1 MATEAEIVDAKIKL
15 KEAND
20 VVNSIIDRYVRN
32 SMAGIA
38 GEKNEY
44 VLSDMLLRGKID
56 VSEIG
61 DEFGSVRIDESVNAE
76 EMDSSHTAE
85 SGIVDEKG
93 VAQRN
98 KNAVADE
105 RGAVQKNSG
114 QTENRVRFNEFGEI
128 VCDENAAE
136 SVRDVSGAEAERDI
150 PTFTPPVMDDEMP
163 TFTPPESQAESGKVT
178 TADTKLESAL
188 TSVFDNDK
196 AKASQDDLNA
206 GGVVNGAQDDD
217 FMAQIRAMQNQMQAE
232 KEGAAAV
239 DVADNTYG
247 DAMGQ
252 ADLGAG
258 NKTESGVRFN
268 EFGEIVRD
276 ENTAV
281 NTRDVSDAE
290 AGQDIPTFTPP
301 VMDDEIPTFTPPENQ
316 AENGAGNGVGNVDE
330 NVNKLGADNGN
341 GEKVEDSKAAEA
353 DNNKEFKPIDFS
365 FEDENEVAAE
375 AENEKLAELSAEAA
389 SGRVDNLSD
398 DALERL
404 KASLKVAGEEERER

>member
-20 VVNSIIDRYVRN
+20 VVSSIIDRYVRN

-61 DEFGSVRIDESVNAE
+61 DEFGSVRNDESVSAE
-76 EMDSSHTAE
+76 EMDLSH
-85 SGIVDEKG
+85 
-93 VAQRN
+93 
-98 KNAVADE
+98 
-105 RGAVQKNSG
+105 
-114 QTENRVRFNEFGEI
+114 
-128 VCDENAAE
+128 
-136 SVRDVSGAEAERDI
+136 
-150 PTFTPPVMDDEMP
+150 
-163 TFTPPESQAESGKVT
+163 
-178 TADTKLESAL
+178 SA
-188 TSVFDNDK
+188 
-196 AKASQDDLNA
+196 
-206 GGVVNGAQDDD
+206 
-217 FMAQIRAMQNQMQAE
+217 
-232 KEGAAAV
+232 
-239 DVADNTYG
+239 
-247 DAMGQ
+247 
-252 ADLGAG
+252 
-258 NKTESGVRFN
+258 ESGVRFN

-281 NTRDVSDAE
+281 NTRDVSGAEASRDIPIFEPPVMDDGMPTFTPPESRVEGGMAASKGAELKNALTSVFDKDKIEAKKIDVGATGVVNGAQDEDFMAQIRAMQNQMQAEKEGAAEVDTVDNAQGEVMGQADLSTNVQPESAVRINEFGEIIRDENTTINTRDVSGAE
-290 AGQDIPTFTPP
+290 AGQDIPTFEPP

-316 AENGAGNGVGNVDE
+316 AENGAGNGVGNADE

-341 GEKVEDSKAAEA
+341 GEKVEDSKAAEV

-375 AENEKLAELSAEAA
+375 AENEKQAELSAEAA

>member
-20 VVNSIIDRYVRN
+20 VVSSIIDRYVRN

-61 DEFGSVRIDESVNAE
+61 DEFGSVRIDESVSAE
-76 EMDSSHTAE
+76 KMDSSH
-85 SGIVDEKG
+85 
-93 VAQRN
+93 
-98 KNAVADE
+98 
-105 RGAVQKNSG
+105 
-114 QTENRVRFNEFGEI
+114 
-128 VCDENAAE
+128 
-136 SVRDVSGAEAERDI
+136 
-150 PTFTPPVMDDEMP
+150 
-163 TFTPPESQAESGKVT
+163 
-178 TADTKLESAL
+178 SA
-188 TSVFDNDK
+188 
-196 AKASQDDLNA
+196 
-206 GGVVNGAQDDD
+206 
-217 FMAQIRAMQNQMQAE
+217 
-232 KEGAAAV
+232 
-239 DVADNTYG
+239 
-247 DAMGQ
+247 
-252 ADLGAG
+252 
-258 NKTESGVRFN
+258 ESGVRFN

-281 NTRDVSDAE
+281 NTRDVSGAEAVQDIPTFTSPVMDDEIPTFTPPESQAESGMATSEGAELENALTSVFDKDKAKASQNDLDAGGVVNSAQDEDFMAQIRAMQNQMNAEKEGAAAVDTVDNAQGEVMGQADLGTSVQPESPVRFNEFGEIVRDENTAESVRDISGAE

-301 VMDDEIPTFTPPENQ
+301 VMDDEIPTFTPPVMDDEIPTFTPPENQ
-316 AENGAGNGVGNVDE
+316 VEEKNEIVDE

-341 GEKVEDSKAAEA
+341 SEKVEDGKAADA
-353 DNNKEFKPIDFS
+353 DNNKEFRPIDFS

-375 AENEKLAELSAEAA
+375 AENKKQAELSAEAA

>member
-20 VVNSIIDRYVRN
+20 VVKSIVDRYVRN

-44 VLSDMLLRGKID
+44 VLSDMLLRGKIN

-61 DEFGSVRIDESVNAE
+61 DEFDLGRSDESANGDEFDLGRSDENANGE
-76 EMDSSHTAE
+76 EVDLSHGDKRE
-85 SGIVDEKG
+85 IVGEMG

-98 KNAVADE
+98 ENAQGNELGTAQQGENEVAGE
-105 RGAVQKNSG
+105 RGEVQQNSRLADSG
-114 QTENRVRFNEFGEI
+114 VRFNEFGEI
-128 VCDENAAE
+128 VRDENAAE
-136 SVRDVSGAEAERDI
+136 TVRDVSGAEAGLDISTFEPPAMDDEI
-150 PTFTPPVMDDEMP
+150 PTFTPPAMNDEIP
-163 TFTPPESQAESGKVT
+163 TFTPPEKQADESQAESGMVT
-178 TADTKLESAL
+178 NVDTELENAL
-188 TSVFDNDK
+188 TSVFDKDK
-196 AKASQDDLNA
+196 IEARQGDVGAA
-206 GGVVNGAQDDD
+206 GVVNGAQDDD

-247 DAMGQ
+247 NAMGQ
-252 ADLGAG
+252 AD
-258 NKTESGVRFN
+258 
-268 EFGEIVRD
+268 
-276 ENTAV
+276 
-281 NTRDVSDAE
+281 
-290 AGQDIPTFTPP
+290 FTPS
-301 VMDDEIPTFTPPENQ
+301 ESQ
-316 AENGAGNGVGNVDE
+316 AENGAGNGVENVDGNV
-330 NVNKLGADNGN
+330 NGLGADNGN
-341 GEKVEDSKAAEA
+341 GAKVEGSEAIEA
-353 DNNKEFKPIDFS
+353 DKNKEFKPIDFS

-375 AENEKLAELSAEAA
+375 AENEKQAELSAEAA

>member
-20 VVNSIIDRYVRN
+20 VVSSIIDRYVRN

-61 DEFGSVRIDESVNAE
+61 DEFGSFRIDESVSAE
-76 EMDSSHTAE
+76 EMDSSHSAE
-85 SGIVDEKG
+85 SDIVDEMD

-98 KNAVADE
+98 ENTVGDE
-105 RGAVQKNSG
+105 RDEVQENSG
-114 QTENRVRFNEFGEI
+114 Q
-128 VCDENAAE
+128 
-136 SVRDVSGAEAERDI
+136 
-150 PTFTPPVMDDEMP
+150 
-163 TFTPPESQAESGKVT
+163 
-178 TADTKLESAL
+178 
-188 TSVFDNDK
+188 
-196 AKASQDDLNA
+196 
-206 GGVVNGAQDDD
+206 
-217 FMAQIRAMQNQMQAE
+217 
-232 KEGAAAV
+232 
-239 DVADNTYG
+239 
-247 DAMGQ
+247 
-252 ADLGAG
+252 
-258 NKTESGVRFN
+258 TESGVRFN

-276 ENTAV
+276 ENVAESV
-281 NTRDVSDAE
+281 RDVSGSE

-301 VMDDEIPTFTPPENQ
+301 VMDDEIPTFMPPESQAESGKAASEGAKLESALTSVFDKDKAKASQNDLNAAGVVNGAQDEDFMAQIRAMQNQMNAEKEGAEAVDTVDNAQGEVMGQADLGTNVQPESPVRFNEFGEIVRDENMAVNTRDVSGAEANRDIPTFTPPVMDGEIPTFTPPENQ
-316 AENGAGNGVGNVDE
+316 AEKKNEIVDE
-330 NVNKLGADNGN
+330 NVNKIGADNGN
-341 GEKVEDSKAAEA
+341 SEKVEDIKAAEA

-365 FEDENEVAAE
+365 FENENEVAAE
-375 AENEKLAELSAEAA
+375 AENQKQAELSAEAA

>member
-76 EMDSSHTAE
+76 EMDSSHSAE

-105 RGAVQKNSG
+105 RGAVQQNSG
-114 QTENRVRFNEFGEI
+114 QTENGVRFNEFGEI
-128 VCDENAAE
+128 VRDQNAAE

-239 DVADNTYG
+239 DAVDNTYG

-268 EFGEIVRD
+268 EYGEIVRD

-281 NTRDVSDAE
+281 NTRDVSGAE

-301 VMDDEIPTFTPPENQ
+301 ENQ
-316 AENGAGNGVGNVDE
+316 ADNGAGNGVGNVDE

-341 GEKVEDSKAAEA
+341 VEKVEDSKAAEA

>member
-61 DEFGSVRIDESVNAE
+61 DEFG
-76 EMDSSHTAE
+76 
-85 SGIVDEKG
+85 
-93 VAQRN
+93 
-98 KNAVADE
+98 
-105 RGAVQKNSG
+105 
-114 QTENRVRFNEFGEI
+114 
-128 VCDENAAE
+128 
-136 SVRDVSGAEAERDI
+136 
-150 PTFTPPVMDDEMP
+150 
-163 TFTPPESQAESGKVT
+163 
-178 TADTKLESAL
+178 
-188 TSVFDNDK
+188 
-196 AKASQDDLNA
+196 
-206 GGVVNGAQDDD
+206 
-217 FMAQIRAMQNQMQAE
+217 
-232 KEGAAAV
+232 
-239 DVADNTYG
+239 
-247 DAMGQ
+247 
-252 ADLGAG
+252 
-258 NKTESGVRFN
+258 
-268 EFGEIVRD
+268 EIVRD
-276 ENTAV
+276 DNTSV
-281 NTRDVSDAE
+281 NTRDVSGAE

-341 GEKVEDSKAAEA
+341 GEKVEDSKAAEV

-375 AENEKLAELSAEAA
+375 AENEKQAELGAEAA

>member
-61 DEFGSVRIDESVNAE
+61 DEFGSVRNDESVSAE
-76 EMDSSHTAE
+76 EMDLSHSAE

-93 VAQRN
+93 VAQHNEKAQGDELGAAQQAETEVGDERDVAQQIEN
-98 KNAVADE
+98 EVADE
-105 RGAVQKNSG
+105 HGAVQQNSM
-114 QTENRVRFNEFGEI
+114 RVES
-128 VCDENAAE
+128 DMAA
-136 SVRDVSGAEAERDI
+136 SKGAE
-150 PTFTPPVMDDEMP
+150 
-163 TFTPPESQAESGKVT
+163 
-178 TADTKLESAL
+178 LENAL
-188 TSVFDNDK
+188 TSVFDKDK
-196 AKASQDDLNA
+196 IEAKKIDVGAT
-206 GGVVNGAQDDD
+206 GVVNGAQDED

-232 KEGAAAV
+232 KEGAAEV
-239 DVADNTYG
+239 DTVDNAQG
-247 DAMGQ
+247 EVMGQ
-252 ADLGAG
+252 ADLST
-258 NKTESGVRFN
+258 NVQPESSVRIN
-268 EFGEIVRD
+268 EFGEIIRD
-276 ENTAV
+276 ENTTI
-281 NTRDVSDAE
+281 NTRDVSGAE

-316 AENGAGNGVGNVDE
+316 AENGAGNGVGNADE

-341 GEKVEDSKAAEA
+341 GEKVEDSKAAEV

-375 AENEKLAELSAEAA
+375 AENEKQAELSAEAA

>member
-20 VVNSIIDRYVRN
+20 VVSSIIDRYVRN

-61 DEFGSVRIDESVNAE
+61 DEFGSVRNDESVSAE
-76 EMDSSHTAE
+76 EMDLSHSAE
-85 SGIVDEKG
+85 SG
-93 VAQRN
+93 
-98 KNAVADE
+98 
-105 RGAVQKNSG
+105 
-114 QTENRVRFNEFGEI
+114 VRFNEFGEI
-128 VCDENAAE
+128 VRDEDVAE
-136 SVRDVSGAEAERDI
+136 SVRDVSGSEAGQDI

-163 TFTPPESQAESGKVT
+163 TFTPPESQAESGKAAS
-178 TADTKLESAL
+178 ADTKLESAL

-196 AKASQDDLNA
+196 AKASQNDLNA
-206 GGVVNGAQDDD
+206 GGVVNGAQDED
-217 FMAQIRAMQNQMQAE
+217 FMAQIRAMQNQMNAE
-232 KEGAAAV
+232 KEGAVAV
-239 DVADNTYG
+239 DTVDKAQG
-247 DAMGQ
+247 EVMGQ
-252 ADLGAG
+252 ADLD
-258 NKTESGVRFN
+258 TSVQPESPVRFN

-276 ENTAV
+276 ENVAESV
-281 NTRDVSDAE
+281 RDVSGSE

-301 VMDDEIPTFTPPENQ
+301 VMDDEIPTFTPPESQ
-316 AENGAGNGVGNVDE
+316 AEKKNEIVDE

-341 GEKVEDSKAAEA
+341 SEKVEDGKAAEA
-353 DNNKEFKPIDFS
+353 DNKELKPIDFS

-375 AENEKLAELSAEAA
+375 AENQKQAELSAEAA

>member
-20 VVNSIIDRYVRN
+20 VVSSIIDRYVRN

-61 DEFGSVRIDESVNAE
+61 DEFGSVRNDESVSAE
-76 EMDSSHTAE
+76 EMDLSH
-85 SGIVDEKG
+85 
-93 VAQRN
+93 
-98 KNAVADE
+98 
-105 RGAVQKNSG
+105 
-114 QTENRVRFNEFGEI
+114 
-128 VCDENAAE
+128 
-136 SVRDVSGAEAERDI
+136 
-150 PTFTPPVMDDEMP
+150 
-163 TFTPPESQAESGKVT
+163 
-178 TADTKLESAL
+178 SA
-188 TSVFDNDK
+188 
-196 AKASQDDLNA
+196 
-206 GGVVNGAQDDD
+206 
-217 FMAQIRAMQNQMQAE
+217 
-232 KEGAAAV
+232 
-239 DVADNTYG
+239 
-247 DAMGQ
+247 
-252 ADLGAG
+252 
-258 NKTESGVRFN
+258 ESGVRFN

-276 ENTAV
+276 DNTSV
-281 NTRDVSDAE
+281 NTRDVSGAE
-290 AGQDIPTFTPP
+290 AGQDIPTFTAP
-301 VMDDEIPTFTPPENQ
+301 VMDDEILTFTPPENQ

-375 AENEKLAELSAEAA
+375 AENEKQAELSAEAA

>member
-61 DEFGSVRIDESVNAE
+61 DEFGSARIDESVNAE

-105 RGAVQKNSG
+105 RGAVQQNSG
-114 QTENRVRFNEFGEI
+114 QTENGVRFNEFGEI
-128 VCDENAAE
+128 VRDQNAAE

-150 PTFTPPVMDDEMP
+150 PTFTPPVMDDEIP
-163 TFTPPESQAESGKVT
+163 TFTPPESRVEGGMAASKGAE
-178 TADTKLESAL
+178 LENAL
-188 TSVFDNDK
+188 TSVFDKDK
-196 AKASQDDLNA
+196 IEAKKIDVGAT
-206 GGVVNGAQDDD
+206 GVVNGAQDED

-232 KEGAAAV
+232 KEGAAEV
-239 DVADNTYG
+239 DTVDNAQG
-247 DAMGQ
+247 EVMGQ
-252 ADLGAG
+252 ADLST
-258 NKTESGVRFN
+258 NVQPESAVRIN
-268 EFGEIVRD
+268 EFGEIIRD
-276 ENTAV
+276 ENTTI
-281 NTRDVSDAE
+281 NTRDVSGAK

-301 VMDDEIPTFTPPENQ
+301 VMDDEIPTFTPPESQ
-316 AENGAGNGVGNVDE
+316 AEKKNEIVDE

-341 GEKVEDSKAAEA
+341 GEKVEDSKGAEA

>member
-76 EMDSSHTAE
+76 EMDSSHSAE

-93 VAQRN
+93 VAQHN
-98 KNAVADE
+98 EKAQGDELNAAQQAETEVGDERDVAQQIENEVADE
-105 RGAVQKNSG
+105 HGAVQQNSM
-114 QTENRVRFNEFGEI
+114 RVES
-128 VCDENAAE
+128 DMAA
-136 SVRDVSGAEAERDI
+136 S
-150 PTFTPPVMDDEMP
+150 
-163 TFTPPESQAESGKVT
+163 
-178 TADTKLESAL
+178 ADTKLESAL

-196 AKASQDDLNA
+196 ARASQDDLNA

-258 NKTESGVRFN
+258 NKTGSGVRFN

-276 ENTAV
+276 DDNTSV
-281 NTRDVSDAE
+281 NTRDVSGAE

-316 AENGAGNGVGNVDE
+316 AENGAGNGVGNADE

-353 DNNKEFKPIDFS
+353 DNNKELKPIGFS

-375 AENEKLAELSAEAA
+375 AENEKQAELSAEAA

-404 KASLKVAGEEERER
+404 KASLKVAGEVERER

>member
-20 VVNSIIDRYVRN
+20 VVSSIIDRYVRN

-61 DEFGSVRIDESVNAE
+61 DEFDSVRNDKSVSAE
-76 EMDSSHTAE
+76 EMDSSHSAE
-85 SGIVDEKG
+85 SDIVDEMD

-98 KNAVADE
+98 ENTVGDE
-105 RGAVQKNSG
+105 RDEVQENSG
-114 QTENRVRFNEFGEI
+114 Q
-128 VCDENAAE
+128 
-136 SVRDVSGAEAERDI
+136 
-150 PTFTPPVMDDEMP
+150 
-163 TFTPPESQAESGKVT
+163 
-178 TADTKLESAL
+178 
-188 TSVFDNDK
+188 
-196 AKASQDDLNA
+196 
-206 GGVVNGAQDDD
+206 
-217 FMAQIRAMQNQMQAE
+217 
-232 KEGAAAV
+232 
-239 DVADNTYG
+239 
-247 DAMGQ
+247 
-252 ADLGAG
+252 
-258 NKTESGVRFN
+258 TESGVRFN

-281 NTRDVSDAE
+281 NRRDVSGSE

-301 VMDDEIPTFTPPENQ
+301 VMDGEIPTFTPPENQ
-316 AENGAGNGVGNVDE
+316 ADKKNGIVDE

-353 DNNKEFKPIDFS
+353 NNKEFKPIDFS

-375 AENEKLAELSAEAA
+375 AENQKRAELSAEAA

>member
-20 VVNSIIDRYVRN
+20 VVSSIIDRYVRN

-38 GEKNEY
+38 GENNEY

-61 DEFGSVRIDESVNAE
+61 DEFGSVRNDESVSAE
-76 EMDSSHTAE
+76 EMDLSHSAE
-85 SGIVDEKG
+85 SG
-93 VAQRN
+93 
-98 KNAVADE
+98 
-105 RGAVQKNSG
+105 
-114 QTENRVRFNEFGEI
+114 VRFNEFGEI
-128 VCDENAAE
+128 IRDENTTINT
-136 SVRDVSGAEAERDI
+136 RDVSGAEAERDI

-163 TFTPPESQAESGKVT
+163 TFTPPESQVESGMAASKG
-178 TADTKLESAL
+178 AELENAL
-188 TSVFDNDK
+188 TSVFDKDK
-196 AKASQDDLNA
+196 IEAKKIDVGAT
-206 GGVVNGAQDDD
+206 GVVNGAQDED

-232 KEGAAAV
+232 KEGAAEV
-239 DVADNTYG
+239 DTVDNAQG
-247 DAMGQ
+247 EVMGQ
-252 ADLGAG
+252 ADLST
-258 NKTESGVRFN
+258 NVQPESAVRFN

-276 ENTAV
+276 DNTSV
-281 NTRDVSDAE
+281 NTRDVSGAE
-290 AGQDIPTFTPP
+290 AGQDIPTFTAP
-301 VMDDEIPTFTPPENQ
+301 VMDDEILTFTPPENQ

-375 AENEKLAELSAEAA
+375 AENEKQAELSAEAA

>member
-76 EMDSSHTAE
+76 EMDSSHSAE

-93 VAQRN
+93 VAQHN
-98 KNAVADE
+98 EKAQGDELNAAQQAETEVGDERDVAQQIENEVADE
-105 RGAVQKNSG
+105 HGAVQQN
-114 QTENRVRFNEFGEI
+114 NMRVES
-128 VCDENAAE
+128 DMAA
-136 SVRDVSGAEAERDI
+136 S
-150 PTFTPPVMDDEMP
+150 
-163 TFTPPESQAESGKVT
+163 
-178 TADTKLESAL
+178 ADTKLESAL
-188 TSVFDNDK
+188 TSEFDNDK

-217 FMAQIRAMQNQMQAE
+217 FMAQIRAMQNQMRAE
-232 KEGAAAV
+232 KEGVAAV

-268 EFGEIVRD
+268 EYGEIVRD
-276 ENTAV
+276 DNTSV
-281 NTRDVSDAE
+281 NTRDVSGAE

-316 AENGAGNGVGNVDE
+316 AENGSGNGVGNVDE

-341 GEKVEDSKAAEA
+341 GEKVEDSKAAEV

-375 AENEKLAELSAEAA
+375 AENEKQAELSAEAA

>member
-20 VVNSIIDRYVRN
+20 VVSSIIDRYVRN

-61 DEFGSVRIDESVNAE
+61 DEFGSVRNDESVSAE
-76 EMDSSHTAE
+76 EMDLSHSAE
-85 SGIVDEKG
+85 SG
-93 VAQRN
+93 
-98 KNAVADE
+98 
-105 RGAVQKNSG
+105 
-114 QTENRVRFNEFGEI
+114 VRCNEFGEI
-128 VCDENAAE
+128 VRDQNAAE

-163 TFTPPESQAESGKVT
+163 TFTPPESQVESGKVT

-196 AKASQDDLNA
+196 AKAGQDDLNA

-239 DVADNTYG
+239 DAADNTYG

-276 ENTAV
+276 DNTSV
-281 NTRDVSDAE
+281 NTRDVSGAE

-316 AENGAGNGVGNVDE
+316 AENGAGNGVGNADE

-341 GEKVEDSKAAEA
+341 GEKVEDSKAAEV
-353 DNNKEFKPIDFS
+353 DSNKEFKPIDFS

>member
-20 VVNSIIDRYVRN
+20 VVRSIVDKYVRN

-44 VLSDMLLRGKID
+44 VLSDMLLRGKIN

-61 DEFGSVRIDESVNAE
+61 DEFDLGRSDENANGE
-76 EMDSSHTAE
+76 EVDLSHGDKRE
-85 SGIVDEKG
+85 IVGEMG

-98 KNAVADE
+98 ENAQGNELGAAQQGENEFAGE
-105 RGAVQKNSG
+105 RGEVQQNSRLADSG
-114 QTENRVRFNEFGEI
+114 VRFNEFGEI
-128 VCDENAAE
+128 VRDENAAE
-136 SVRDVSGAEAERDI
+136 TVRDVSGAEAGLDI
-150 PTFTPPVMDDEMP
+150 STFTPPVKDNEMS
-163 TFTPPESQAESGKVT
+163 TFTPPVKDNEMSTSTPPEKQDESGMAT
-178 TADTKLESAL
+178 NADTELENAL
-188 TSVFDNDK
+188 TSVFDKDK
-196 AKASQDDLNA
+196 IEARQGDVGAA
-206 GGVVNGAQDDD
+206 GVVNGAQDDD

-252 ADLGAG
+252 AD
-258 NKTESGVRFN
+258 
-268 EFGEIVRD
+268 
-276 ENTAV
+276 
-281 NTRDVSDAE
+281 
-290 AGQDIPTFTPP
+290 
-301 VMDDEIPTFTPPENQ
+301 FTPPESQ
-316 AENGAGNGVGNVDE
+316 TENGAGNGVENVDGNV
-330 NVNKLGADNGN
+330 NGLGADNGN
-341 GEKVEDSKAAEA
+341 GAKVEGSETIEA
-353 DNNKEFKPIDFS
+353 DKNQEFKPIDFS

-375 AENEKLAELSAEAA
+375 AENEKQAELSAEAA

>member
-85 SGIVDEKG
+85 SGIVDEKA
-93 VAQRN
+93 VAQHNEKAQGDKLDAAQQAETEVGDERDVAQQIEN
-98 KNAVADE
+98 EVADE
-105 RGAVQKNSG
+105 HGALQQKSM
-114 QTENRVRFNEFGEI
+114 RVES
-128 VCDENAAE
+128 DMAA
-136 SVRDVSGAEAERDI
+136 S
-150 PTFTPPVMDDEMP
+150 
-163 TFTPPESQAESGKVT
+163 
-178 TADTKLESAL
+178 ADTKFESAL

-258 NKTESGVRFN
+258 NKTESSVRFN
-268 EFGEIVRD
+268 EYGEIVRD

-281 NTRDVSDAE
+281 NTRDVSGAE

-301 VMDDEIPTFTPPENQ
+301 VMDDEMPTFTPPENQ

-341 GEKVEDSKAAEA
+341 GEKVEDSKAAEV

-375 AENEKLAELSAEAA
+375 AENEKQAELSAEAA

>member
-93 VAQRN
+93 VAQHNEKAQEDELGAAQQAETEVGDERDVAQQIEN
-98 KNAVADE
+98 EVADE
-105 RGAVQKNSG
+105 HGAVQQN
-114 QTENRVRFNEFGEI
+114 NMRVES
-128 VCDENAAE
+128 DMAA
-136 SVRDVSGAEAERDI
+136 S
-150 PTFTPPVMDDEMP
+150 
-163 TFTPPESQAESGKVT
+163 
-178 TADTKLESAL
+178 ADTKLESAL

-196 AKASQDDLNA
+196 AKASQDNLNA

-239 DVADNTYG
+239 DAVDNTYG

-268 EFGEIVRD
+268 EYGEIVRD

-281 NTRDVSDAE
+281 NTRDVSGAE

-301 VMDDEIPTFTPPENQ
+301 ENQ
-316 AENGAGNGVGNVDE
+316 TDNGAGNGVGNVDE

-375 AENEKLAELSAEAA
+375 AENEKQAELSAEAA
-389 SGRVDNLSD
+389 SGRVDYLSD

>member
-20 VVNSIIDRYVRN
+20 VVRSIVDKYVRN

-61 DEFGSVRIDESVNAE
+61 DEFGSARIDESVNAE
-76 EMDSSHTAE
+76 EMDSSHSAE
-85 SGIVDEKG
+85 SGIVVEKG
-93 VAQRN
+93 VAQHNEKAQGNELGAAQQAEPEVGDERDVAQQIEN
-98 KNAVADE
+98 EVADE
-105 RGAVQKNSG
+105 HGAVQQNSM
-114 QTENRVRFNEFGEI
+114 RVES
-128 VCDENAAE
+128 DMAA
-136 SVRDVSGAEAERDI
+136 S
-150 PTFTPPVMDDEMP
+150 
-163 TFTPPESQAESGKVT
+163 
-178 TADTKLESAL
+178 ADTKLESAL

-196 AKASQDDLNA
+196 AKASQNDLNA

-239 DVADNTYG
+239 DVTDNTYG

-276 ENTAV
+276 ENAAESV
-281 NTRDVSDAE
+281 RDVSGAE
-290 AGQDIPTFTPP
+290 AERDIPTFTPP

-341 GEKVEDSKAAEA
+341 GEKVEDSKVAEA

-365 FEDENEVAAE
+365 FEDENEVATE

>member
-20 VVNSIIDRYVRN
+20 VVSSIIDRYVRN

-61 DEFGSVRIDESVNAE
+61 DEFGSVRIDESVSAE
-76 EMDSSHTAE
+76 EMDLSH
-85 SGIVDEKG
+85 
-93 VAQRN
+93 
-98 KNAVADE
+98 
-105 RGAVQKNSG
+105 
-114 QTENRVRFNEFGEI
+114 
-128 VCDENAAE
+128 
-136 SVRDVSGAEAERDI
+136 
-150 PTFTPPVMDDEMP
+150 
-163 TFTPPESQAESGKVT
+163 
-178 TADTKLESAL
+178 SA
-188 TSVFDNDK
+188 
-196 AKASQDDLNA
+196 
-206 GGVVNGAQDDD
+206 
-217 FMAQIRAMQNQMQAE
+217 
-232 KEGAAAV
+232 
-239 DVADNTYG
+239 
-247 DAMGQ
+247 
-252 ADLGAG
+252 
-258 NKTESGVRFN
+258 ESGVRFN

-281 NTRDVSDAE
+281 NTRDVSGAE

-301 VMDDEIPTFTPPENQ
+301 VMDDEIPTFTPPESQAESGKVTTADTELENALTSVFDKDKIEAKKIDVGATGVVNGAQDEDFMAQIRAMQNQMQAEKEGAAEVDTVDNAQGEVMGQADLSTNVQPESAVRINEFGEIIRDENTTINTRDVSGAEANRDIPIFEPPVMDDGMPTFTPSENQ
-316 AENGAGNGVGNVDE
+316 AEKKNEIVDE

-341 GEKVEDSKAAEA
+341 GEKVEDSKGAEA

>member
-20 VVNSIIDRYVRN
+20 VVSSIIDRYVRN

-61 DEFGSVRIDESVNAE
+61 DEFGSVRNDESVSAE
-76 EMDSSHTAE
+76 EMDLSH
-85 SGIVDEKG
+85 
-93 VAQRN
+93 
-98 KNAVADE
+98 
-105 RGAVQKNSG
+105 
-114 QTENRVRFNEFGEI
+114 
-128 VCDENAAE
+128 
-136 SVRDVSGAEAERDI
+136 
-150 PTFTPPVMDDEMP
+150 
-163 TFTPPESQAESGKVT
+163 
-178 TADTKLESAL
+178 SA
-188 TSVFDNDK
+188 
-196 AKASQDDLNA
+196 
-206 GGVVNGAQDDD
+206 
-217 FMAQIRAMQNQMQAE
+217 
-232 KEGAAAV
+232 
-239 DVADNTYG
+239 
-247 DAMGQ
+247 
-252 ADLGAG
+252 
-258 NKTESGVRFN
+258 ESGVRFN

-281 NTRDVSDAE
+281 NTRDVSGAE

-301 VMDDEIPTFTPPENQ
+301 VMDDEIPTFTPPESQAESGKVTTADTELESALTSVFDKDKIEAKQVDVGAAGVVNGAQDEDFMAQIRAMQNQMQAEKEGVAAVDVADNTYGDAMGKADLGAGNKTESAVRINEFGEIIRDENTTINTRDVSGAEAGQDIPTFEPPVMDDEIPTFTPSENQ
-316 AENGAGNGVGNVDE
+316 AENGAGNGVGNADE

-341 GEKVEDSKAAEA
+341 GEKVEDSKGAEA

>member
-85 SGIVDEKG
+85 SGIVDEKT
-93 VAQRN
+93 VAQHNEKAQGDKLDAAQQAETEVGDERDVAQQIEN
-98 KNAVADE
+98 EVADE
-105 RGAVQKNSG
+105 HGAVQQNSM
-114 QTENRVRFNEFGEI
+114 RVES
-128 VCDENAAE
+128 DMAA
-136 SVRDVSGAEAERDI
+136 S
-150 PTFTPPVMDDEMP
+150 
-163 TFTPPESQAESGKVT
+163 
-178 TADTKLESAL
+178 ADTKLESAL

-217 FMAQIRAMQNQMQAE
+217 FMAQIRAMQDQMQAE

-247 DAMGQ
+247 DAMGR

-258 NKTESGVRFN
+258 NKTESAVRIN

-276 ENTAV
+276 ENTTI
-281 NTRDVSDAE
+281 NTRDVSGAE

-316 AENGAGNGVGNVDE
+316 AEKKNEIVDE

-341 GEKVEDSKAAEA
+341 GEKVEDSKGAEA

>member
-1 MATEAEIVDAKIKL
+1 MATEAEIVDAKTKL

-76 EMDSSHTAE
+76 EMDSSHSAE

-93 VAQRN
+93 VAQHNEKAQGDKLDAAQQAETEVGDERDVAQQIEN
-98 KNAVADE
+98 EVADE
-105 RGAVQKNSG
+105 HGAVQQNSM
-114 QTENRVRFNEFGEI
+114 RV
-128 VCDENAAE
+128 E
-136 SVRDVSGAEAERDI
+136 SDMAVS
-150 PTFTPPVMDDEMP
+150 
-163 TFTPPESQAESGKVT
+163 
-178 TADTKLESAL
+178 ADTKLESAL

-239 DVADNTYG
+239 DAADNTYG

-258 NKTESGVRFN
+258 NKTESSVRFN
-268 EFGEIVRD
+268 EYGEIVRD
-276 ENTAV
+276 DNTSV
-281 NTRDVSDAE
+281 NTRDVSGAE

-375 AENEKLAELSAEAA
+375 AENEKQAELSAEAA

-404 KASLKVAGEEERER
+404 KASLKVAGEEEREM

>member
-61 DEFGSVRIDESVNAE
+61 DEFGSARIDESVNAE
-76 EMDSSHTAE
+76 EMDSSHSAE

-93 VAQRN
+93 VAQHNEKAQGDELGAAQQAETEVGDERDVAQQIEN
-98 KNAVADE
+98 EVADE
-105 RGAVQKNSG
+105 HGALQQKSM
-114 QTENRVRFNEFGEI
+114 RVES
-128 VCDENAAE
+128 DMAA
-136 SVRDVSGAEAERDI
+136 S
-150 PTFTPPVMDDEMP
+150 
-163 TFTPPESQAESGKVT
+163 
-178 TADTKLESAL
+178 ADTKLESAL

-196 AKASQDDLNA
+196 ARASQDDLNA

-217 FMAQIRAMQNQMQAE
+217 FMAQIRAMQDQMQAE

-258 NKTESGVRFN
+258 NKTESSVRFN

-276 ENTAV
+276 DNTSV
-281 NTRDVSDAE
+281 NTRDVSGAE
-290 AGQDIPTFTPP
+290 AGQD
-301 VMDDEIPTFTPPENQ
+301 IPTFTPPENQ

-341 GEKVEDSKAAEA
+341 GEKVEDSKAAEV

-365 FEDENEVAAE
+365 FEDENGVAAE
-375 AENEKLAELSAEAA
+375 AENEKQAELSAEAA

>member
-20 VVNSIIDRYVRN
+20 VVSSIIDRYVRN

-61 DEFGSVRIDESVNAE
+61 DEFGSVRNDESVSAE
-76 EMDSSHTAE
+76 EMDLSHSAE
-85 SGIVDEKG
+85 SG
-93 VAQRN
+93 
-98 KNAVADE
+98 
-105 RGAVQKNSG
+105 
-114 QTENRVRFNEFGEI
+114 VRFNEFGEI
-128 VCDENAAE
+128 VRDENTA
-136 SVRDVSGAEAERDI
+136 VNTRDVSGAEAERDI

-163 TFTPPESQAESGKVT
+163 TFTPPESQVESGKVT

-196 AKASQDDLNA
+196 AKAGQDDLNA

-232 KEGAAAV
+232 KEGAAEV
-239 DVADNTYG
+239 DTVDNAQG
-247 DAMGQ
+247 EVMGQ
-252 ADLGAG
+252 ADLST
-258 NKTESGVRFN
+258 NVQPESAVRIN
-268 EFGEIVRD
+268 EFGEIIRD
-276 ENTAV
+276 ENTTI
-281 NTRDVSDAE
+281 NTRDVSGAE
-290 AGQDIPTFTPP
+290 AGQDIPTFEPP
-301 VMDDEIPTFTPPENQ
+301 VMDDEIPTFTPSENQ
-316 AENGAGNGVGNVDE
+316 AEKKNEIVDE

-341 GEKVEDSKAAEA
+341 SEKVEDSKGAEA

-389 SGRVDNLSD
+389 SGQVDNLSD

>member
-93 VAQRN
+93 VAQHNEKAQGDELGAAQQAETEVDDERDVAQQIEN
-98 KNAVADE
+98 EVADE
-105 RGAVQKNSG
+105 HGAVQQNSM
-114 QTENRVRFNEFGEI
+114 RVES
-128 VCDENAAE
+128 DMAA
-136 SVRDVSGAEAERDI
+136 S
-150 PTFTPPVMDDEMP
+150 
-163 TFTPPESQAESGKVT
+163 
-178 TADTKLESAL
+178 ADTKLESAL

-258 NKTESGVRFN
+258 NKTESSVRFN

-276 ENTAV
+276 DNTSV
-281 NTRDVSDAE
+281 NTRDVSGAE
-290 AGQDIPTFTPP
+290 AGQD
-301 VMDDEIPTFTPPENQ
+301 IPTFTPPENQ

-341 GEKVEDSKAAEA
+341 GEKVEDSKAAEV

-375 AENEKLAELSAEAA
+375 AENEKQAELSAEAA

>member
-20 VVNSIIDRYVRN
+20 VVSSIIDRYVRN

-61 DEFGSVRIDESVNAE
+61 DEFGSVRNDESVSAE
-76 EMDSSHTAE
+76 EMDLSHSAQ
-85 SGIVDEKG
+85 SG
-93 VAQRN
+93 
-98 KNAVADE
+98 
-105 RGAVQKNSG
+105 
-114 QTENRVRFNEFGEI
+114 VRFNEFGEI
-128 VCDENAAE
+128 VRDQNAAE

-163 TFTPPESQAESGKVT
+163 TFTPPESQVESGKVT

-196 AKASQDDLNA
+196 AKAGQDDLNA

-239 DVADNTYG
+239 DAADNTYG

-276 ENTAV
+276 DNTSV
-281 NTRDVSDAE
+281 NTRDVSGAE
-290 AGQDIPTFTPP
+290 AGQDIPTFEPP

-316 AENGAGNGVGNVDE
+316 AENGAGNGVGNADE

-341 GEKVEDSKAAEA
+341 GEKVEDSKAAEV
-353 DNNKEFKPIDFS
+353 DSNKEFKPIDFS

>member
-20 VVNSIIDRYVRN
+20 VVRSIIDRYVRN

-61 DEFGSVRIDESVNAE
+61 DEFGSVRNDESVNAE
-76 EMDSSHTAE
+76 EMDLSH
-85 SGIVDEKG
+85 
-93 VAQRN
+93 
-98 KNAVADE
+98 
-105 RGAVQKNSG
+105 
-114 QTENRVRFNEFGEI
+114 
-128 VCDENAAE
+128 
-136 SVRDVSGAEAERDI
+136 
-150 PTFTPPVMDDEMP
+150 
-163 TFTPPESQAESGKVT
+163 
-178 TADTKLESAL
+178 SA
-188 TSVFDNDK
+188 
-196 AKASQDDLNA
+196 
-206 GGVVNGAQDDD
+206 
-217 FMAQIRAMQNQMQAE
+217 
-232 KEGAAAV
+232 
-239 DVADNTYG
+239 
-247 DAMGQ
+247 
-252 ADLGAG
+252 
-258 NKTESGVRFN
+258 ESGVRFN

-276 ENTAV
+276 ENAAESV
-281 NTRDVSDAE
+281 RDISGAE
-290 AGQDIPTFTPP
+290 TGQDIPTFTPP

-316 AENGAGNGVGNVDE
+316 AESGKAASEGAELENALTSVFDKDKEKASQDDLNAGGVVNSAQDEDFMAQIRAMQNQMQAEKEGAEAVDTVDNAQGEVMGQADLGTSVQPESPVRFNEFGEIVRDENTAVNTRDVSGAEANRDIPTFTPPVMDDEIPTFTPPENQAEKKNEIVDE

-341 GEKVEDSKAAEA
+341 SEKVEDSKATEV

-375 AENEKLAELSAEAA
+375 AENKKQAELSAEAA

>member
-20 VVNSIIDRYVRN
+20 VVSSIIDRYVRN

-61 DEFGSVRIDESVNAE
+61 DEFGSVQQGTNEAIS
-76 EMDSSHTAE
+76 
-85 SGIVDEKG
+85 
-93 VAQRN
+93 
-98 KNAVADE
+98 E
-105 RGAVQKNSG
+105 RDAVQQNSG
-114 QTENRVRFNEFGEI
+114 QT
-128 VCDENAAE
+128 
-136 SVRDVSGAEAERDI
+136 
-150 PTFTPPVMDDEMP
+150 
-163 TFTPPESQAESGKVT
+163 
-178 TADTKLESAL
+178 
-188 TSVFDNDK
+188 
-196 AKASQDDLNA
+196 
-206 GGVVNGAQDDD
+206 VN
-217 FMAQIRAMQNQMQAE
+217 
-232 KEGAAAV
+232 
-239 DVADNTYG
+239 
-247 DAMGQ
+247 
-252 ADLGAG
+252 
-258 NKTESGVRFN
+258 GVRFN

-276 ENTAV
+276 ENAAESV
-281 NTRDVSDAE
+281 RDVSGAE

-301 VMDDEIPTFTPPENQ
+301 VMDDEIPTFMPPESQ
-316 AENGAGNGVGNVDE
+316 AEKKNEIVDE

-341 GEKVEDSKAAEA
+341 SEKVEDIKAAEA

-365 FEDENEVAAE
+365 FENENEVAAE
-375 AENEKLAELSAEAA
+375 AENQKQAELSAEAA

>member
-20 VVNSIIDRYVRN
+20 VVSSIIDRYVRN

-61 DEFGSVRIDESVNAE
+61 DEFGSVRNDESVSAE
-76 EMDSSHTAE
+76 EMDLSH
-85 SGIVDEKG
+85 S
-93 VAQRN
+93 
-98 KNAVADE
+98 
-105 RGAVQKNSG
+105 
-114 QTENRVRFNEFGEI
+114 
-128 VCDENAAE
+128 
-136 SVRDVSGAEAERDI
+136 AERDI
-150 PTFTPPVMDDEMP
+150 VDKKGVVQHNEKAQGN
-163 TFTPPESQAESGKVT
+163 ELGAAQQAETEAGDERDVAQQIENGV
-178 TADTKLESAL
+178 ADEHGAVQQNSMRVESDMAASADMKLESAL

-196 AKASQDDLNA
+196 ARASQDDLNA
-206 GGVVNGAQDDD
+206 GGVVNGAQDED

-247 DAMGQ
+247 DAMGK

-258 NKTESGVRFN
+258 NKTESGVRIN
-268 EFGEIVRD
+268 EFGEIIRD
-276 ENTAV
+276 ENTTI
-281 NTRDVSDAE
+281 NTRDVSGAE
-290 AGQDIPTFTPP
+290 ANRDIPIFEPP
-301 VMDDEIPTFTPPENQ
+301 VMDDGMPTFTPPENQ
-316 AENGAGNGVGNVDE
+316 AEKKNEIVDE

-341 GEKVEDSKAAEA
+341 GEKIEDSKGAEA

>member
-93 VAQRN
+93 VAQHNEKAQGNELGAAQQAETEIGDERDVAQQIES
-98 KNAVADE
+98 KNEVADE
-105 RGAVQKNSG
+105 HGAVQQNSM
-114 QTENRVRFNEFGEI
+114 RVES
-128 VCDENAAE
+128 DMAA
-136 SVRDVSGAEAERDI
+136 S
-150 PTFTPPVMDDEMP
+150 
-163 TFTPPESQAESGKVT
+163 
-178 TADTKLESAL
+178 ADTKLESAL
-188 TSVFDNDK
+188 TSEFDNDK

-276 ENTAV
+276 DNTSV
-281 NTRDVSDAE
+281 NTRDVSGAE

-316 AENGAGNGVGNVDE
+316 TENGAGNGVGNVDE

-375 AENEKLAELSAEAA
+375 AENEKQAELSAEAA

>member
-85 SGIVDEKG
+85 SGIVDDKG
-93 VAQRN
+93 VAQHNEKAQGNELGAAQQAETEVGDERDVAQQIEN
-98 KNAVADE
+98 EVADE
-105 RGAVQKNSG
+105 HGAVQQNSM
-114 QTENRVRFNEFGEI
+114 RVES
-128 VCDENAAE
+128 DMAA
-136 SVRDVSGAEAERDI
+136 S
-150 PTFTPPVMDDEMP
+150 
-163 TFTPPESQAESGKVT
+163 
-178 TADTKLESAL
+178 ADTKLESAL

-239 DVADNTYG
+239 DAVDNTYG

-258 NKTESGVRFN
+258 NKTESSVRFN

-276 ENTAV
+276 DNTAA
-281 NTRDVSDAE
+281 NARDVSGAE
-290 AGQDIPTFTPP
+290 AGQDIPTFTAP
-301 VMDDEIPTFTPPENQ
+301 VMDDEMPTFTPPENQ

-341 GEKVEDSKAAEA
+341 GEKVEDSKAAEV

-375 AENEKLAELSAEAA
+375 AENEKQAELSAEAA

>member
-20 VVNSIIDRYVRN
+20 VVSSIIDRYVRN

-61 DEFGSVRIDESVNAE
+61 DEFGSVRNDESVSAE
-76 EMDSSHTAE
+76 EMDSSH
-85 SGIVDEKG
+85 
-93 VAQRN
+93 
-98 KNAVADE
+98 
-105 RGAVQKNSG
+105 GA
-114 QTENRVRFNEFGEI
+114 
-128 VCDENAAE
+128 
-136 SVRDVSGAEAERDI
+136 
-150 PTFTPPVMDDEMP
+150 
-163 TFTPPESQAESGKVT
+163 
-178 TADTKLESAL
+178 
-188 TSVFDNDK
+188 
-196 AKASQDDLNA
+196 
-206 GGVVNGAQDDD
+206 
-217 FMAQIRAMQNQMQAE
+217 
-232 KEGAAAV
+232 
-239 DVADNTYG
+239 
-247 DAMGQ
+247 
-252 ADLGAG
+252 
-258 NKTESGVRFN
+258 ESGVRFN

-281 NTRDVSDAE
+281 NTRDVSGAEASRDIPIFEPPVMDDGMPTFTPPESRVEGGMAASKGAELENALTSVFDKDKIEAKKIDVGATGVVNGAQDEDFMAQIRAMQNQMQAEKEGVAAVDVADNTYGDAMGKADLGAGNKPESAVRINEFGEIIRDENTTINTRDVSGAE
-290 AGQDIPTFTPP
+290 AGQDIPTFEPP
-301 VMDDEIPTFTPPENQ
+301 VMDDEIPTFTPSENQ
-316 AENGAGNGVGNVDE
+316 AEKKNEIVDE

-341 GEKVEDSKAAEA
+341 GEKVEDSKAAEV

-375 AENEKLAELSAEAA
+375 AENEKQAELSAEAA

>member
-20 VVNSIIDRYVRN
+20 VVSSIIDRYVRN

-61 DEFGSVRIDESVNAE
+61 DEFGSVRNDESVSAE
-76 EMDSSHTAE
+76 EMDLSH
-85 SGIVDEKG
+85 
-93 VAQRN
+93 
-98 KNAVADE
+98 
-105 RGAVQKNSG
+105 
-114 QTENRVRFNEFGEI
+114 
-128 VCDENAAE
+128 
-136 SVRDVSGAEAERDI
+136 
-150 PTFTPPVMDDEMP
+150 
-163 TFTPPESQAESGKVT
+163 
-178 TADTKLESAL
+178 SA
-188 TSVFDNDK
+188 
-196 AKASQDDLNA
+196 
-206 GGVVNGAQDDD
+206 
-217 FMAQIRAMQNQMQAE
+217 
-232 KEGAAAV
+232 
-239 DVADNTYG
+239 
-247 DAMGQ
+247 
-252 ADLGAG
+252 
-258 NKTESGVRFN
+258 ESGVRFN

-281 NTRDVSDAE
+281 NTRDVSGAE
-290 AGQDIPTFTPP
+290 AGQDIPTVEPP
-301 VMDDEIPTFTPPENQ
+301 VMDDEIPTFTPPESRVEGGIAASKGAELENALTSVFDKDKIEAKKIDVGATGVVNGAQDEDFMAQIRAMQNQMQAEKEGAAEVDTVDNAQGEVMGQADLSTNVQPESAVRINEFGEIIRDENTTINTRDVSGAEAGQDIPTFEPPVMDDEIPTFTPSENQ
-316 AENGAGNGVGNVDE
+316 AEKKNEIVDE

-341 GEKVEDSKAAEA
+341 GEKVEDSKGAEA

>member
-20 VVNSIIDRYVRN
+20 VVRSIVDKYVRN

-61 DEFGSVRIDESVNAE
+61 DEFGSARIDESVNAE
-76 EMDSSHTAE
+76 EMDSSHSAE
-85 SGIVDEKG
+85 SGIVVEKG
-93 VAQRN
+93 VAQHNEKAQGNELGAAQQAETEVGDERDVAQQIEN
-98 KNAVADE
+98 EVADE
-105 RGAVQKNSG
+105 HGAVQQNSM
-114 QTENRVRFNEFGEI
+114 RVES
-128 VCDENAAE
+128 DMAA
-136 SVRDVSGAEAERDI
+136 S
-150 PTFTPPVMDDEMP
+150 
-163 TFTPPESQAESGKVT
+163 
-178 TADTKLESAL
+178 ADTKLESAL

-268 EFGEIVRD
+268 EYGEIVRD

-281 NTRDVSDAE
+281 NTRDVSGAE

-330 NVNKLGADNGN
+330 NVNGLGADNGN

-375 AENEKLAELSAEAA
+375 AENEKQAELSAEAA

>member
-61 DEFGSVRIDESVNAE
+61 DDFGSARIDESVNAE
-76 EMDSSHTAE
+76 EMDSSHSAE
-85 SGIVDEKG
+85 SSIVDEKG
-93 VAQRN
+93 VAQHNEKAQGNELGAAQQAETEVGDERDVAQQIEN
-98 KNAVADE
+98 EVADE
-105 RGAVQKNSG
+105 HGAVQQNSM
-114 QTENRVRFNEFGEI
+114 RVES
-128 VCDENAAE
+128 DMAA
-136 SVRDVSGAEAERDI
+136 S
-150 PTFTPPVMDDEMP
+150 
-163 TFTPPESQAESGKVT
+163 
-178 TADTKLESAL
+178 ADTKLESAL

-239 DVADNTYG
+239 DAVDNTYG

-258 NKTESGVRFN
+258 NKTESSVRFN

-276 ENTAV
+276 ENTSV
-281 NTRDVSDAE
+281 NTRDVSGAE
-290 AGQDIPTFTPP
+290 AGQD
-301 VMDDEIPTFTPPENQ
+301 IPTFTPPENQ

-341 GEKVEDSKAAEA
+341 GEKVEDSKAAEV

-375 AENEKLAELSAEAA
+375 AENEKQAELSAEAA

>member
-20 VVNSIIDRYVRN
+20 VVSSIIDRYVRN

-61 DEFGSVRIDESVNAE
+61 DEFGSVRNDESVSAE
-76 EMDSSHTAE
+76 EMDLSHSAE

-93 VAQRN
+93 VAQHNEKAQGDELDAAQQAETEVGDERDVAQQIEN
-98 KNAVADE
+98 EVADE
-105 RGAVQKNSG
+105 HGAVQQNSM
-114 QTENRVRFNEFGEI
+114 RVES
-128 VCDENAAE
+128 DMAA
-136 SVRDVSGAEAERDI
+136 S
-150 PTFTPPVMDDEMP
+150 
-163 TFTPPESQAESGKVT
+163 
-178 TADTKLESAL
+178 ADTKLESAL

-196 AKASQDDLNA
+196 AKAGQDDLNA

-239 DVADNTYG
+239 DAADNTYG

-268 EFGEIVRD
+268 EVGEIVRD
-276 ENTAV
+276 DNTSV
-281 NTRDVSDAE
+281 NTRDVSGAE

-316 AENGAGNGVGNVDE
+316 AENGAGNGVGNADE

-341 GEKVEDSKAAEA
+341 GEKVEDSKAAEV
-353 DNNKEFKPIDFS
+353 DSNKEFKPIDFS

>member
-93 VAQRN
+93 VAQHNEKAQGNELGAAQQAETEVGDERDVAQQIES
-98 KNAVADE
+98 KNEVADE
-105 RGAVQKNSG
+105 HGAVQQNSM
-114 QTENRVRFNEFGEI
+114 RVES
-128 VCDENAAE
+128 DMAA
-136 SVRDVSGAEAERDI
+136 S
-150 PTFTPPVMDDEMP
+150 
-163 TFTPPESQAESGKVT
+163 
-178 TADTKLESAL
+178 ADTKLESAL
-188 TSVFDNDK
+188 TSEFDNDK

-276 ENTAV
+276 DNTSV
-281 NTRDVSDAE
+281 NTRDVSGAE

-316 AENGAGNGVGNVDE
+316 TENGAGNGVGNVDE

-375 AENEKLAELSAEAA
+375 AENEKQAELSAEAA

>member
-20 VVNSIIDRYVRN
+20 VVSSIIDRYVRN

-61 DEFGSVRIDESVNAE
+61 DEFGSVRNDESVSAE

-85 SGIVDEKG
+85 SGIVDEKTAAQHNEKAQG
-93 VAQRN
+93 DKLDAAQQAETEVGDERDVAQQIEN
-98 KNAVADE
+98 EVADE
-105 RGAVQKNSG
+105 HGAVQQNSM
-114 QTENRVRFNEFGEI
+114 RVES
-128 VCDENAAE
+128 DMAA
-136 SVRDVSGAEAERDI
+136 S
-150 PTFTPPVMDDEMP
+150 
-163 TFTPPESQAESGKVT
+163 
-178 TADTKLESAL
+178 ADTKLESAL

-258 NKTESGVRFN
+258 NKTESSVRFN

-276 ENTAV
+276 DNTSV
-281 NTRDVSDAE
+281 NTRDVSGAE

-316 AENGAGNGVGNVDE
+316 AEKKNEIVDE

-341 GEKVEDSKAAEA
+341 GEKVEDSKGAEA

>member
-20 VVNSIIDRYVRN
+20 VVSSIIDRYVRN

-61 DEFGSVRIDESVNAE
+61 DEFGSVRNDESVSAE
-76 EMDSSHTAE
+76 EMDLSH
-85 SGIVDEKG
+85 
-93 VAQRN
+93 
-98 KNAVADE
+98 
-105 RGAVQKNSG
+105 
-114 QTENRVRFNEFGEI
+114 
-128 VCDENAAE
+128 
-136 SVRDVSGAEAERDI
+136 
-150 PTFTPPVMDDEMP
+150 
-163 TFTPPESQAESGKVT
+163 
-178 TADTKLESAL
+178 SA
-188 TSVFDNDK
+188 
-196 AKASQDDLNA
+196 
-206 GGVVNGAQDDD
+206 
-217 FMAQIRAMQNQMQAE
+217 
-232 KEGAAAV
+232 
-239 DVADNTYG
+239 
-247 DAMGQ
+247 
-252 ADLGAG
+252 
-258 NKTESGVRFN
+258 ESGVRFN

-281 NTRDVSDAE
+281 NTRDVSGAEANRDIPIFETPVMDDGMPTFTPPESRVEGGMAASKGAELENALTSVFDKDKIEAKKIDVGATGVVNGAQDEDFMAQILAMQNQMQAEKEGAAEVDTVDNAQGEVMGQADLSTNVQPESAVRINEFGEIIRDENTTINTRDVSGAE
-290 AGQDIPTFTPP
+290 AGQDIPTFEPP

-316 AENGAGNGVGNVDE
+316 AEKKNEIVDE

-341 GEKVEDSKAAEA
+341 GEKVEDSKGAEA

-398 DALERL
+398 DALECL